1 MPNLAAALKQEI
13 SRLARKEVKSH
24 IATTKRAAVQHRREI
39 ATLKRLISV
48 QERKIAFLQVQA
60 SKTAGGTES
69 EEPAEQKRFS
79 IRSVKAQRR
88 RLRLSA
94 GQFGELIGV
103 SAQAIYNWEQGK
115 ARPRKS
121 QFEALVAIRAIG
133 RRAALQRLAESGRR
147 KK

>member
-1 MPNLAAALKQEI
+1 MPNLAVALKQEI
-13 SRLARKEVKSH
+13 SRLARKEVKAH

-39 ATLKRLISV
+39 ATLKRLIKV
-48 QERKIAFLQVQA
+48 QERKIAFLQVQTNKA
-60 SKTAGGTES
+60 AGAKTS

-94 GQFGELIGV
+94 EQFGKLIGV

-121 QFEALVAIRAIG
+121 QFAALVAIRSIG
-133 RRAALQRLAESGRR
+133 RRAALQRLAESGR
-147 KK
+147 KKR